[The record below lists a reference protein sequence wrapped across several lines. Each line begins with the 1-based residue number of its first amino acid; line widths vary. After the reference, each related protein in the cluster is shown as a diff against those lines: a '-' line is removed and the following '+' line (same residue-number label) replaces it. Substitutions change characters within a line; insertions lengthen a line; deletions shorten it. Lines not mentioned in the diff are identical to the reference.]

1 MLSSNSYTSG
11 PYTRSPTQFS
21 SVNQPPVLQTSQVNF
36 SPNVQ
41 RFQGSSIQSPYVHSD
56 NLETLDHDI
65 LEMRNG
71 LVSTKE
77 KLKNFWTNAKRN
89 PGYSQKCFLDARY
102 FNNILTKEVYEGVV
116 QEPMY
121 IAIKEGNFTSD
132 PNDGDRRE
140 FEAGFSFNEDA
151 FKNSKG
157 DIRLIRVI
165 IEIGS
170 EGKQSVSR
178 HSNLIWIDTKRFNI
192 YRFEPMHEHPYI
204 NVITEILSD
213 YFEMKLPEYDFYL
226 YEEFPQKTSSMKCPG
241 QGWCSAFILMKAF
254 MILTGKNMS
263 FPEDTDEA
271 EKLAMKFAYAVEY
284 QYGIIPGE
292 PIRVYGFFDGFS
304 QNWFTPSKWTKAQKT
319 AVGAGAGALA
329 GGLFLG
335 GWKGAILGAGI
346 GGLGTYALTKN

>member
-132 PNDGDRRE
+132 PNQSLGRNVLAQVDQRLGEGEGIVVAHRRLPRSLSSAAGTRKRGSRRRRCRGSDRAR
-140 FEAGFSFNEDA
+140 
-151 FKNSKG
+151 
-157 DIRLIRVI
+157 R
-165 IEIGS
+165 
-170 EGKQSVSR
+170 
-178 HSNLIWIDTKRFNI
+178 
-192 YRFEPMHEHPYI
+192 
-204 NVITEILSD
+204 
-213 YFEMKLPEYDFYL
+213 
-226 YEEFPQKTSSMKCPG
+226 
-241 QGWCSAFILMKAF
+241 
-254 MILTGKNMS
+254 
-263 FPEDTDEA
+263 
-271 EKLAMKFAYAVEY
+271 
-284 QYGIIPGE
+284 
-292 PIRVYGFFDGFS
+292 
-304 QNWFTPSKWTKAQKT
+304 
-319 AVGAGAGALA
+319 
-329 GGLFLG
+329 
-335 GWKGAILGAGI
+335 
-346 GGLGTYALTKN
+346 